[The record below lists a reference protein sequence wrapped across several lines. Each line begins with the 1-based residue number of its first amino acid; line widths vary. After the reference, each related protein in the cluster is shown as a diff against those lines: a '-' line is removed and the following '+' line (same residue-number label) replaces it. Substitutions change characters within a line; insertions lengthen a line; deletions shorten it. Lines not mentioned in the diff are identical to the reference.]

1 MVALYKSNFDHT
13 FDFREKNVFLDCR
26 QGFDHVQLGL
36 EVQDLFVLHLWIK
49 DNNDKITKI

>member
-1 MVALYKSNFDHT
+1 MVALFKSNYDHT
-13 FDFREKNVFLDCR
+13 FDFREKNVFLDCG